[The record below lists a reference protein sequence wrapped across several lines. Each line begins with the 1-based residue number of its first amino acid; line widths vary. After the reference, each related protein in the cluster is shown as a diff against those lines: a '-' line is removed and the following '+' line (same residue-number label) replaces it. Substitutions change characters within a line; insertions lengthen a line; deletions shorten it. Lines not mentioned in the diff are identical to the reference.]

1 MTKRFPKHIGI
12 IPDGNRRWAR
22 ARALKPGEGYAA
34 GIQPGFDLM
43 ARCIELGI
51 EEVSVYGFTHENTH
65 RPPEQKA
72 AFTDACVKFVE
83 GAIHHGIALAVI
95 GDSTSRAFPH
105 ALLPYANCRTE
116 GGIRV
121 NMLINYGWEW
131 DIRQAIARGSKPEAK
146 GVALHDL
153 LGSHLV
159 SRVDLVVR
167 WGGCQRLSGF
177 LPVQTTY
184 ADYSFIPDLWPDY
197 QPDQFDQALRWYE
210 KQDVTLGG

>member
-1 MTKRFPKHIGI
+1 MNCGPINYPCSIAFRSWAGRRHCGAANVAPFSVAYLQRPIGVEMTKRFPKHIGI

-65 RPPEQKA
+65 RPPAQKP

-131 DIRQAIARGSKPEAK
+131 DIREAS
-146 GVALHDL
+146 A
-153 LGSHLV
+153 
-159 SRVDLVVR
+159 
-167 WGGCQRLSGF
+167 
-177 LPVQTTY
+177 
-184 ADYSFIPDLWPDY
+184 A
-197 QPDQFDQALRWYE
+197 
-210 KQDVTLGG
+210 